1 VKEKTRLA
9 KWLPHTDIQLLRLV
23 VIGLA
28 TGCVWLA
35 VVYFKGAID
44 GQLFLGLLTFV
55 LWLPLAVGLWLLKQ
69 WARFLALTVLWLM
82 VFVVPFGQ
90 VSAMAVVDGDL
101 PPLPI
106 WEQLMYRVVPLV
118 IPAMFFIEVLHAYGS
133 EFQWPDGSAAAA
145 NSIIGRPTPPRSWLF
160 WCLGVIAT
168 PALLVVLLNLDIRL
182 KGGCIPIDAQG
193 HSWLLWTIL
202 PLVCVVLGLLVFL
215 RAAPADVTRLNR
227 TVRGLAYAAGMLLF
241 YVDIS
246 SYLGLNSLCG

>member
-1 VKEKTRLA
+1 MKEMRLA
-9 KWLPHTDIQLLRLV
+9 KWLPQTDSELLRLV

-35 VVYFKGAID
+35 VIYFQGAID

-69 WARFLALTVLWLM
+69 WARFLALTILWLM
-82 VFVVPFGQ
+82 VFAVPFGQ

-106 WEQLMYRVVPLV
+106 WEQLIYRVAPLV
-118 IPAMFFIEVLHAYGS
+118 IPATFFIEVLHAYGS
-133 EFQWPDGSAAAA
+133 EFQWPRGSEAAAA
-145 NSIIGRPTPPRSWLF
+145 NSASARPTPPRSWLL
-160 WCLGVIAT
+160 WCLGVIAV
-168 PALLVVLLNLDIRL
+168 PALLVVPLNLDIRR

-202 PLVCVVLGLLVFL
+202 PLVGVALGLLVFL
-215 RAAPADVTRLNR
+215 RAAPANATRLNR
-227 TVRGLAYAAGMLLF
+227 TVRALAYSAGMLLF

-246 SYLGLNSLCG
+246 SYLGLNSLCR